1 MIAIPSLHINN
12 FIVWT
17 WVEVQD
23 TTILSGLG
31 LLTLVLTIIIR
42 DLIYKDK
49 YTKLCILYNNNNHSF
64 S

>member
-1 MIAIPSLHINN
+1 MIAFPSLHINN

>member
-1 MIAIPSLHINN
+1 MIAFPSLRINN

-23 TTILSGLG
+23 TTILGGLG

-42 DLIYKDK
+42 DLIYKEK

>member
-1 MIAIPSLHINN
+1 MIAFPSLRINN

>member
-1 MIAIPSLHINN
+1 MIAFPSLRINN

-23 TTILSGLG
+23 TTILGGLG